1 MGKLFDWLGGVLNP
15 TGEKPESRKVSE
27 GSPVLQG
34 EKDTPSQESGSLGHF
49 TDAQD
54 VQDTISECLV
64 REMGMYRGGSGYPD
78 LTLWIDDP
86 IASLLVESLQERLKK
101 DLLHSGCRPLNPKTC
116 VTVREGAP
124 AEGVKA
130 VALSRKGKL
139 NSGKVFLSF
148 ALEKASDDKA
158 VISVYWGKGSL
169 MASSY
174 EIDPSVKPRYRI
186 GRGETSSRPDYS
198 FRVNDIV
205 IRTDDPEADVQ
216 ALNNHVSSAHADLV
230 FREGRFYLQVLPSGS
245 VSGNNSTRIIRD
257 QIPIPVEQPGI
268 DYPLRDGDLIEL
280 GGTVLLQFKSIS

>member
-64 REMGMYRGGSGYPD
+64 REMGMFRGGSGYPD

-86 IASLLVESLQERLKK
+86 VASLLAESLQERLKK

-124 AEGVKA
+124 AEGVK
-130 VALSRKGKL
+130 VVVLSSKGKL

-148 ALEKASDDKA
+148 ALEKASGDKA

-174 EIDPSVKPRYRI
+174 EIDPSVKARYRI
-186 GRGETSSRPDYS
+186 GRGQTSSRPDYS
-198 FRVNDIV
+198 FRVPRRRYRRSTTMLAAPTPTWCSGKVVSICKCFL
-205 IRTDDPEADVQ
+205 PEA
-216 ALNNHVSSAHADLV
+216 
-230 FREGRFYLQVLPSGS
+230 FRETTAPGSSGTRYRFRWSSPALTILCGMA
-245 VSGNNSTRIIRD
+245 T
-257 QIPIPVEQPGI
+257 
-268 DYPLRDGDLIEL
+268 
-280 GGTVLLQFKSIS
+280 